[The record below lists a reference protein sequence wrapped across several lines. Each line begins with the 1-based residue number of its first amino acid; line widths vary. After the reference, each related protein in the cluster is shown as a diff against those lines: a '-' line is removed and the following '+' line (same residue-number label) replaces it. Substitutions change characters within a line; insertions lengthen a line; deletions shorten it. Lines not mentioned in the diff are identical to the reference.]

1 VDNNGKTNV
10 NKANK
15 QETNT
20 QRNDGKASVNKA
32 NKQQANGGMH
42 TM

>member
-15 QETNT
+15 QEANT